1 MSKISISVNS
11 VNANEVVFTNVA
23 NSDVGTLKVVD
34 GNLVFIPTNV
44 TDSTGYITLSSANGI
59 SSTVTEEARIGIQ
72 GSLSTTSGVT
82 STQSTNVVSYNPSTK
97 ELTYRELGLYN
108 DSTTNIGLTN
118 LTNQEGTHSIVS
130 NYSILPKLDG
140 FNDGSVGL
148 SLGNEKAYWHAVYAK
163 NLTTTDGTIHIKSL
177 QTSNSMSIKYDP
189 DTLGATIS
197 NGNDTVKAVT
207 TNPQIPGQIDA
218 SLMPFNGLTFIGQLD
233 STAYTLSSFD
243 AQTLH
248 LLSTLNFSF
257 TNVNINDVNTNTNSV
272 ITTTTNEI
280 FQTLAGGYYTVK
292 AEQPIEMQFSK
303 LTAETDLTEYSKVTE
318 GHFTSPFSPVST
330 KTLTLV
336 SGDILILT
344 VNLEKNDNNV
354 WLLSTEWV
362 QVDFKVPLNGITTGN
377 LMDFAVTGPK
387 IASASITNPKL
398 AVNAVSTENLMDNS
412 ITSSKIVNGSISNSK
427 LTVNA
432 VNTENV
438 VDNSITL
445 PKLSVDLQ
453 NLVIAGNS
461 SSNNGN
467 VNISAFTS
475 LLTNLTNRITALET
489 QNTQYQ
495 QKIDALEEYVRVM
508 LSTYSII
515 KSDGTV
521 YSYTGSFQNLI

>member
-1 MSKISISVNS
+1 MSKLSISVNK

-23 NSDVGTLKVVD
+23 NSDVGALKVVD
-34 GNLVFIPTNV
+34 GDLVFIPTNV
-44 TDSTGYITLSSANGI
+44 TDSSGYITLSSANGL
-59 SSTVTEEARIGIQ
+59 SSTVNEETRTGIQ
-72 GSLSTTSGVT
+72 GSLSSPPGVT

-108 DSTTNIGLTN
+108 DSTTDIGLTN
-118 LTNQEGTHSIVS
+118 LTSQEGTHSIVS

-140 FNDGSVGL
+140 FTDGSVGL

-163 NLTTTDGTIHIKSL
+163 NLTTTDGTIHVKSL

-207 TNPQIPGQIDA
+207 TNPRIPGQIDA

-233 STAYTLSSFD
+233 STAYTLPSFD
-243 AQTLH
+243 SQTLH
-248 LLSTLNFSF
+248 LLSTLTFSF
-257 TNVNINDVNTNTNSV
+257 TNTNINTNS
-272 ITTTTNEI
+272 ILTTTTNNV

-292 AEQPIEMQFSK
+292 ADQPLELQFSK
-303 LTAETDLTEYSKVTE
+303 LAAETDLDEYSKVTE
-318 GHFTSPFSPVST
+318 GHFTSPFIPVST
-330 KTLTLV
+330 KTLSLV

-344 VNLEKNDNNV
+344 VNLEQNDNNV
-354 WLLSTEWV
+354 WVLATEWV

-387 IASASITNPKL
+387 IASASISNDKL
-398 AVNAVSTENLMDNS
+398 TLNSVNTENLVNNS
-412 ITSSKIVNGSISNSK
+412 ITSSKIVNGSINNSK
-427 LTVNA
+427 LATNS
-432 VNTENV
+432 VNTENLMN
-438 VDNSITL
+438 NSITL

-453 NLVIAGNS
+453 NLVIAGS
-461 SSNNGN
+461 SSSSNGN
-467 VNISAFTS
+467 VNVDAFTS
-475 LLTNLTNRITALET
+475 LLTNLTDRITALET

-495 QKIDALEEYVRVM
+495 QKINALEEYVRVM

-515 KSDGTV
+515 KPNGTV
-521 YSYTGSFQNLI
+521 YSYTGNSQGLIE